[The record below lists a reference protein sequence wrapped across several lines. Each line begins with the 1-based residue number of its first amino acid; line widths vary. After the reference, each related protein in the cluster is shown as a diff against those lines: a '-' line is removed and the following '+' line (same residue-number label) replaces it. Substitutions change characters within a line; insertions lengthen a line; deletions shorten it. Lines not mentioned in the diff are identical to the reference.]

1 MMQPLRNQQTPLTN
15 SLQSEQLGST
25 LPRLWTPALREL
37 TPETSYGFDLIDFA
51 RDVCGMPFDPWQ
63 EWLAIHIGELLPDGR
78 PRFRYALVLVARQ
91 NGKTLFA
98 KILTLYWMFVE
109 QVPLILGTSTDRSY
123 AKRTWQQV
131 MDLAVSNPYLRS
143 LLAEKEEKYVVKTT
157 GDETFKTLGGS
168 EYTFKANNRSAGRSM
183 TLHRW
188 ICDELREHHNR
199 DAWDAATN
207 AMNAVDG
214 AQAIAITNQGD
225 EQSVVLDSLRTPALQ
240 FIETHEGDVRL
251 GLFEWSAPAG
261 SELDDVDAL
270 AAANPN
276 MGRLGHGPDADV
288 LIAAA
293 RRAKN
298 AGGTELSGFK
308 TEVLCM
314 RVDLLDPAIEP
325 EWWAAAQVPPTAA
338 LDLADYR
345 QYVAMVLDVSLSGDH
360 ASLIA
365 AAVIDGKVHVDV
377 VAAWSGFGC
386 TKTVR
391 IELPALVE
399 KARPRAVG
407 WFPNG
412 PAAAIAADMV
422 TGGWQSRRVLLEAI
436 TTDTTAACM
445 GLAELVKTGEIVHS
459 GDPMLN
465 AHIANAQKLRRGDAW
480 VFTRRGTGPVD
491 GAYALAG
498 AVHLARTLPP
508 PPPALVAL

>member
-1 MMQPLRNQQTPLTN
+1 M
-15 SLQSEQLGST
+15 
-25 LPRLWTPALREL
+25 WTPPLREL

-63 EWLAIHIGELLPDGR
+63 EWLAIHMGELLADGR
-78 PRFRYALVLVARQ
+78 PRFRYVLILVARQ

-109 QVPLILGTSTDRSY
+109 NIPLILGTSTDRSY

-131 MDLAVSNPYLRS
+131 VELAVANPHLRAR
-143 LLAEKEEKYVVKTT
+143 LAQVEKNYIVKTT
-157 GDETFKTLGGS
+157 GDEMFKTLGGS
-168 EYTFKANNRSAGRSM
+168 EYTFKANNGSAGRSM

-199 DAWDAATN
+199 DAWDSATN
-207 AMNAVDG
+207 AMNAVHS
-214 AQAIAITNQGD
+214 AQVIAITNQGD
-225 EQSVVLDSLRTPALQ
+225 EESVVLDSLRTPALQ
-240 FIETHEGDVRL
+240 FIETHEGDPRL
-251 GLFEWSAPAG
+251 GLFEWSAPPG
-261 SELDDVDAL
+261 SDLDDVDAL
-270 AAANPN
+270 ASANPN
-276 MGRLGHGPDADV
+276 MGRFGHGPDADV
-288 LIAAA
+288 LLAAA
-293 RRAKN
+293 KRAKN
-298 AGGTELSGFK
+298 AGGVELSGFK

-325 EWWAAAQVPPTAA
+325 EWWEAARVPAEDA
-338 LDLADYR
+338 LDLAEYR
-345 QYVAMVLDVSLSGDH
+345 DVLAVTLDVSMSGDH
-360 ASLIA
+360 ACLLA
-365 AAVIDGKVHVDV
+365 AAVVDGKVHVDV

-391 IELPALVE
+391 MELPRWIE
-399 KARPRAVG
+399 KLRPRAVG
-407 WFPNG
+407 WFPSG
-412 PAAAIAADMV
+412 PAAAIAADLIA
-422 TGGWQSRRVLLEAI
+422 GGLFPRRVKLEAI

-480 VFTRRGTGPVD
+480 VFTRRGSGPVD

-498 AVHLARTLPP
+498 AVFLAKTF
-508 PPPALVAL
+508 PPAPPTLVAL